1 MGRWYTGMTRVEH
14 EFSDIIPGTWRCEP
28 AGGGCSQE
36 YNPAMPSERR
46 LVAILFTDIVD
57 STALIAQ
64 LENVEDI
71 DAPQA
76 VQYEYASTWLWP

>member
-1 MGRWYTGMTRVEH
+1 
-14 EFSDIIPGTWRCEP
+14 
-28 AGGGCSQE
+28 
-36 YNPAMPSERR
+36 MPSERR
-46 LVAILFTDIVD
+46 LVSILFTDIVD
-57 STALIAQ
+57 STALLAR